1 MPTRRLNVSLPT
13 EDAMHVTRLS
23 LGKERLVYVIK
34 ANKKLK
40 YGSKR
45 SKIAYIG
52 TTKKGISRIA
62 SSVAY
67 RANKILNLHG
77 VKSFTVAI
85 VSCKGRKHVRTWFR
99 LERALLV
106 KFCEIYDGLPVCNG
120 KGHKMKHKGVWKLF
134 QEHRIQ
140 TIIEDLS

>member
-1 MPTRRLNVSLPT
+1 MPKRRLNVSLPT

-23 LGKERLVYVIK
+23 IGKDRLVYVIK

-40 YGSKR
+40 YGNKR

-52 TTKKGISRIA
+52 TTKKGLSRIA

-77 VKSFTVAI
+77 VRSFTVAI
-85 VSCKGRKHVRTWFR
+85 VTGRKRKHVRTWFR

-106 KFCEIYDGLPVCNG
+106 KFRETFGEVPICNAKG
-120 KGHKMKHKGVWKLF
+120 KKMKPRCQPW
-134 QEHRIQ
+134 
-140 TIIEDLS
+140 SY